1 MNQEFYVSPVLVK
14 RITALFC
21 GENYSLQLSNN
32 FNILYF
38 SVDGTGVVFI
48 WKEEAESLCPS
59 TARLHI
65 NKIYWTLCQKR
76 PLSKNRK
83 IELKLSTSA

>member
-1 MNQEFYVSPVLVK
+1 MHYIEQGILCVPCSVM
-14 RITALFC
+14 RITA
-21 GENYSLQLSNN
+21 YSSQTTPI
-32 FNILYF
+32 FFYF
-38 SVDGTGVVFI
+38 SVEGTGVVFI

>member
-1 MNQEFYVSPVLVK
+1 MCH
-14 RITALFC
+14 LFC
-21 GENYSLQLSNN
+21 NGNYSLQLTNNSNI
-32 FNILYF
+32 FYF
-38 SVDGTGVVFI
+38 SVEGTGVVFI

-59 TARLHI
+59 TDPLHI

>member
-1 MNQEFYVSPVLVK
+1 MCH
-14 RITALFC
+14 LFC
-21 GENYSLQLSNN
+21 NGNYSLQLTNNSNI
-32 FNILYF
+32 FYF
-38 SVDGTGVVFI
+38 SVEGTGVVFI

-59 TARLHI
+59 IGPLHI